1 MPKIGFRECHF
12 IKISDIDALIEELKT
27 KTETLNLPKDY
38 DLRIY
43 KSVYG
48 CCGTSSNNIIVE
60 IIGTDE
66 KQIKDIDLK
75 VMGKLMDICQQKGLE
90 YHACDKMEIA

>member
-12 IKISDIDALIEELKT
+12 IKVSDIDAFIEELKT
-27 KTETLNLPKDY
+27 KTEHLNIPKDY

-48 CCGTSSNNIIVE
+48 CCGTSNKNVIVE
-60 IIGTDE
+60 IIGPDE
-66 KQIKDIDLK
+66 KEIKDIDLK
-75 VMGKLMDICQQKGLE
+75 VMSKLIDICQQKGLE
-90 YHACDKMEIA
+90 YHACEPMEIA